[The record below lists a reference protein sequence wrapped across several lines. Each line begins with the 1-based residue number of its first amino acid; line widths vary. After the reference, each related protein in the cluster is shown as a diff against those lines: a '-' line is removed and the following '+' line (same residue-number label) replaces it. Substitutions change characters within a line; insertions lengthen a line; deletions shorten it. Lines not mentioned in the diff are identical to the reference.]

1 MPPSLSLVSAR
12 SELRFRN
19 CSIRSD
25 SREVEPYILPL
36 VGSGVWPVKCN
47 YGKAYPDDDV
57 DDAAET
63 QAPLEPST
71 MDDGMTMLS
80 LN

>member
-1 MPPSLSLVSAR
+1 M
-12 SELRFRN
+12 
-19 CSIRSD
+19 
-25 SREVEPYILPL
+25 
-36 VGSGVWPVKCN
+36 WPVKCN